1 MSTELANLNNT
12 ILTMRD
18 VFVSVLDSIVDADA
32 KLKRTNFANFESFA
46 TNNEVVVKEKLTGYV
61 LKDYCQITTLD
72 GKEKYI
78 IYDSNRNVM
87 VKDASNKLVVGKLV
101 VGKYYETPEESVNY
115 NTHNS
120 LTSIPNTAWTGT
132 LATEHKLRKTTTAYK
147 EYTYQFNEIYSYN
160 GKKNNTTNSEML
172 IVKLTK
178 KYTRKITSI
187 VYDLGDVK
195 DDLKKFEPTSL
206 NVEKT
211 KTEYMITTTAVG
223 TDVSIYL
230 QVNADLTSSYK
241 VTTENISF
249 PTDLANIT
257 VDTTSYSTTLGK
269 ILVEKNPTDVDYT
282 TFFTGTPIGESS
294 PMKFLYDS
302 LNDLE
307 VTIKST
313 LKTAYY
319 DDGTSEQKAIPLV
332 AFMDTN
338 NLIIDNASVNFDIS
352 IDYMS
357 KTRSNI
363 LETSGVVD
371 NSINAQGSSY
381 IGVEGSYNGSSGYS
395 YSGNWSSN
403 NNNNTT
409 ANGNSNSRS
418 GTTTTSN
425 RTSGT
430 SNYRSTN
437 SSRGTSSYKSG
448 YTANA
453 SYLGM
458 YEANQVVAACNM
470 SASTDTVSAV
480 KEFKPKVKAV
490 VNLRSVSNPGIQLLR
505 ENVISKIF
513 SNKPTTTTK

>member
-46 TNNEVVVKEKLTGYV
+46 TNNEVVVKEKLTGNV

-87 VKDASNKLVVGKLV
+87 VKDTANKLI
-101 VGKYYETPEESVNY
+101 VGKYYETPTESVDY

-120 LTSIPNTAWTGT
+120 LTSIPTTAWTGT
-132 LATEHKLRKTTTAYK
+132 LTDHKLRKTTTTYK

-160 GKKNNTTNSEML
+160 GKKNNDATNSEML

-178 KYTRKITSI
+178 KYTRKITKIFYELGSVSGSNFTTSTASGEIQKTLYSI
-187 VYDLGDVK
+187 ST
-195 DDLKKFEPTSL
+195 ESL
-206 NVEKT
+206 DIDKPIHLHV
-211 KTEYMITTTAVG
+211 
-223 TDVSIYL
+223 D
-230 QVNADLTSSYK
+230 ADLTLSYL
-241 VTTENISF
+241 VTPENISF
-249 PTDLANIT
+249 PTELLNIT
-257 VDTTSYSTTLGK
+257 VTTTSYSTTLGK
-269 ILVEKNPTDVDYT
+269 ILVENPTDADYT
-282 TFFTGTPIGESS
+282 TFFTGTPIGASS
-294 PMKFLYDS
+294 AMKFLYDS

-363 LETSGVVD
+363 LDTSGVVD
-371 NSINAQGSSY
+371 NSINAQGYSY

-409 ANGNSNSRS
+409 ASGNSTSKS
-418 GTTTTSN
+418 GTTTSSN

-470 SASTDTVSAV
+470 SASTETVSEV

-513 SNKPTTTTK
+513 SNKPTTSK